1 MTGRRGGDAGPPA
14 DPSHTDASARAR
26 GGKGRRA
33 FLRRLGASVAVSVAV
48 PSAAAAQAAKRPG
61 RKRPAGTSARKPK
74 PAAAA
79 PAKPAAR
86 KPDAPAV
93 RAARAEWPSPEPGA
107 RIDLAPAR
115 WIWLP
120 CERTLANTFVLFRR
134 EIEIEGQVANAR
146 GWVTADSRYRL
157 FVNGRR
163 VQWGPAPCDPH
174 SYEADPIDLARWLVP
189 GRNAIAAEVLF
200 YGHGEG
206 TWPFGKP
213 GFLFALRVEEAGGR
227 VSEVVTDGSWR
238 VLLDRAHRPGQF
250 KRWYLRALQEDL
262 DARLRPAGWSEPGFA
277 ADAAWTA
284 PQVLEVTADRPAA
297 AGSHYDY
304 LTDGGIDQAG
314 AALRAREVPLVRET
328 FRTVGRIVRSGRVR
342 WLRDPR
348 DWFEY
353 RVPGSFDVVD
363 QTAATPSGEGA
374 WLLAPPPG
382 EGAFA
387 TFELPEQMVGFPFL
401 TVEAPAGTVIELMTQ
416 ESHDPS
422 GPAWLDTH
430 RFSWTRFTCRDG
442 ENRFETFDYESLRF
456 LQVHVHE
463 APGPVT
469 LRDVGVR
476 RRSYPWPKAPA
487 FACAEPKLQRVFEAS
502 FNTLV
507 NAAQET
513 IVDGMG
519 RERQQYS
526 GDGAHLLHATRLVC
540 GDRQLAR
547 RFLRTFPMGQ
557 TPDGFFLDC
566 WPAFDR
572 LNRVAQRQV
581 GATPWGPLLDHGV
594 TLVYDAWRHYLETGE
609 TDILL
614 DLYPRFVRF
623 FDYLLARRGKDGL
636 LPVEGWGVPAVW
648 IDNCYP
654 RARQKQCAFN
664 LFTAAIL
671 KAALAPIAALAGD
684 PAGEKRWL
692 AAAEA
697 LLAATVG
704 RFWSRE
710 RGLFVN
716 NLPWEDEEGGARLDD
731 RSLATALLFDQ
742 CPQGRVAEVVKV
754 LASPPPSMGVSYP
767 ANAHWRMQAL
777 ARHGRIDAVLRDLR
791 QRWAAMP
798 SVVYNNTTSEDWAPR
813 PDSPDQWSHCAVG
826 PLFVLYMDV
835 AGIRPGTPG
844 FGKAEIRPQLGD
856 LPGLELTAHTPR
868 GPIVLRAE
876 AQEEG
881 HHAWVTLPADC
892 PGELLLPVTEGK
904 GVAVTETDRALGLER
919 FALPPGQTTE
929 FDVPAPPR
937 PTGP

>member
-1 MTGRRGGDAGPPA
+1 MG
-14 DPSHTDASARAR
+14 AR
-26 GGKGRRA
+26 GDKSRRA
-33 FLRRLGASVAVSVAV
+33 FLRRLGATVAASVGATAAAD
-48 PSAAAAQAAKRPG
+48 PAAAAQSPKRPKK
-61 RKRPAGTSARKPK
+61 KRAPATSARKPK
-74 PAAAA
+74 PAAPA
-79 PAKPAAR
+79 PAQAKAAAR
-86 KPDAPAV
+86 KPAAPPV
-93 RAARAEWPSPEPGA
+93 RVAQGAWPSPEPGA

-134 EIEIEGQVANAR
+134 EIEVEGQVASAR
-146 GWVTADSRYRL
+146 GWISADSRYRL

-163 VQWGPAPCDPH
+163 VQWGPAPCDPRA
-174 SYEADPIDLARWLVP
+174 YEADPVDLTRWLVP
-189 GRNAIAAEVLF
+189 GPNVIGVEVLF

-213 GFLFALRVEEAGGR
+213 GFLFALRVEGPGGR
-227 VSEVVTDGSWR
+227 VSEVTSDGSWR
-238 VLLDRAHRPGQF
+238 ALLDRAHRPGQF
-250 KRWYLRALQEDL
+250 KRWYLRALQEDF
-262 DARLRPAGWSEPGFA
+262 DARLRPAGWSEPGGPP
-277 ADAAWTA
+277 DAAWTA
-284 PQVLEVTADRPAA
+284 AQVLEVPADRPAA

-304 LTDGGIDQAG
+304 LTDGGIDPAT
-314 AALRAREVPLVRET
+314 AELRAREVPLVRET
-328 FRTVGRIVRSGRVR
+328 FRPIGRLTRSGGVR

-353 RVPGSFDVVD
+353 RMPGSFEIVD

-374 WLLAPPPG
+374 WRLEPPPG

-401 TVEAPAGTVIELMTQ
+401 TVEAPAGTVVELMTQ

-430 RFSWTRFTCRDG
+430 RFSWARFVCREG
-442 ENRFETFDYESLRF
+442 ENRFEAFDYESLRF
-456 LQVHVHE
+456 LQVHVHD
-463 APGPVT
+463 AAGPVL

-476 RRSYPWPKAPA
+476 RRSYPWPKAPS
-487 FACAEPKLQRVFEAS
+487 FTCAEPRLQRVFEAS

-507 NAAQET
+507 NSAQET

-526 GDGAHLLHATRLVC
+526 GDGAHQLHAARLVC

-547 RFLRTFPMGQ
+547 RFLRTYPMGQ
-557 TPDGFFLDC
+557 AQDGFFLDC

-572 LNRVAQRQV
+572 LNRIAQRQV

-594 TLVYDAWRHYLETGE
+594 TLVYDAWRHYQETGD
-609 TDILL
+609 TDLL
-614 DLYPRFVRF
+614 PDLYPRFVRF
-623 FDYLLARRGKDGL
+623 ADYLLARRGKDGL

-648 IDNCYP
+648 IDNCFP
-654 RARQKQCAFN
+654 RPRQKQCAFN

-671 KAALAPIAALAGD
+671 KTAMAPIGELCGD
-684 PAGEKRWL
+684 PAGAKRF
-692 AAAEA
+692 AAAAGA
-697 LLAATVG
+697 LLAATTG

-710 RGLFVN
+710 RGLFVG

-742 CPQGRVAEVVKV
+742 CPGGRVGESVAA
-754 LASPPPSMGVSYP
+754 LASPPASMGLSYP

-777 ARHGRIDAVLRDLR
+777 ARHGRVDAVLRELR
-791 QRWAAMP
+791 ERWAVMP
-798 SVVYNNTTSEDWAPR
+798 SVIYNNTTSEDWAVR
-813 PDSPDQWSHCAVG
+813 PDSSDQWSHCAVG

-835 AGIRPGTPG
+835 AGIRPGAPG
-844 FGKAEIRPQLGD
+844 FEKAEIRPQLGD
-856 LPGLELTAHTPR
+856 LAGLELTVHTPR
-868 GPIVLRAE
+868 GPIAFRAE

-892 PGELLLPVTEGK
+892 PGELVLPVTEGK
-904 GVAVTETDRALGLER
+904 GVAVTDSDRALGLER
-919 FALPPGQTTE
+919 FALPAGQTTE
-929 FDVPAPPR
+929 FDAPAARRAEVATRMP
-937 PTGP
+937 

>member
-1 MTGRRGGDAGPPA
+1 VA
-14 DPSHTDASARAR
+14 
-26 GGKGRRA
+26 
-33 FLRRLGASVAVSVAV
+33 ASVAA
-48 PSAAAAQAAKRPG
+48 PATAAAQSSKRAKKKP
-61 RKRPAGTSARKPK
+61 PARRPK
-74 PAAAA
+74 PAAATV
-79 PAKPAAR
+79 PARPATR
-86 KPDAPAV
+86 PPEPPPV
-93 RAARAEWPSPEPGA
+93 PVARAEWPSAEPGA
-107 RIDLAPAR
+107 RVDVAPAR

-120 CERTLANTFVLFRR
+120 CARTLPNTFVLFRR
-134 EIEIEGQVANAR
+134 EVEIEGEVASAR
-146 GWVTADSRYRL
+146 GWVSADSRYRL
-157 FVNGRR
+157 LVNGRR
-163 VQWGPAPCDPH
+163 VQWGPAPCDPR
-174 SYEADPIDLARWLVP
+174 SYEADPVDLTRWLVR
-189 GRNAIAAEVLF
+189 GRNVIAAEVLY
-200 YGHGEG
+200 YGLGDG

-213 GFLFALRVEEAGGR
+213 GFLLALRVEDAGGR
-227 VSEVVTDGSWR
+227 VHEVVTDGTWR
-238 VLLDRAHRPGQF
+238 ALLDRAHRPGQF
-250 KRWYLRALQEDL
+250 KRWYLRALQEDF
-262 DARLRPAGWSEPGFA
+262 DARLRPAGWSEPGFVE
-277 ADAAWTA
+277 DASWTA
-284 PQVLEVTADRPAA
+284 PQVLDVAADRPAA
-297 AGSHYDY
+297 AGRHDDY
-304 LTDGGIDQAG
+304 LSDGGIDPAG
-314 AALRAREVPLVRET
+314 AVLRAREVPLVRET
-328 FRTVGRIVRSGRVR
+328 FHTVGRLARSGRVR
-342 WLRDPR
+342 WRRDPR

-353 RVPGSFDVVD
+353 RIPGSFEIVD
-363 QTAATPSGEGA
+363 ETAAAPSGEGA
-374 WLLAPPPG
+374 WQLAPPAG

-401 TVEAPAGTVIELMTQ
+401 TVEAPAGTVVELVTQ
-416 ESHDPS
+416 EAHDPS
-422 GPAWLDTH
+422 GPAWLDTQ
-430 RFSWTRFTCRDG
+430 RFAWTRFTCREG
-442 ENRFETFDYESLRF
+442 ENRLETFDYESLRF

-463 APGPVT
+463 AAGPVVV
-469 LRDVGVR
+469 RDVGVR
-476 RRSYPWPKAPA
+476 RRSYPWPKAPS
-487 FACAEPKLQRVFEAS
+487 FACGEPKLQRVFEAS

-526 GDGAHLLHATRLVC
+526 GDGAHLLHAARLVG

-547 RFLRTFPMGQ
+547 RFLRTFPLGQ
-557 TPDGFFLDC
+557 TPDGYFLDC

-581 GATPWGPLLDHGV
+581 GATRWGPLLDHGV
-594 TLVYDAWRHYLETGE
+594 TLVYDAGRHHLETGD
-609 TDILL
+609 TDVLL

-664 LFTAAIL
+664 LFAAAIL

-697 LLAATVG
+697 LLAAVVG
-704 RFWSRE
+704 RFWSSE

-742 CPQGRVAEVVKV
+742 CPGGRVAEAVKA
-754 LASPPPSMGVSYP
+754 LASPSPSMGVSYP

-777 ARHGRIDAVLRDLR
+777 ARHGRIDAVLRELR

-798 SVVYNNTTSEDWAPR
+798 SVVYNNTISEEWAPH

-835 AGIRPGTPG
+835 AGIRPGAPG
-844 FGKAEIRPQLGD
+844 FAKAEIRPQLGD

-868 GPIVLRAE
+868 GPIVFRAA

-881 HHAWVTLPADC
+881 HRASVTLPADC

-904 GVAVTETDRALGLER
+904 GVAVTDADRALGLER
-919 FALPPGQTTE
+919 FALPAGQTTE
-929 FDVPAPPR
+929 FDVPPAHLPP
-937 PTGP
+937 GE

>member
-1 MTGRRGGDAGPPA
+1 MRNKSRR
-14 DPSHTDASARAR
+14 S
-26 GGKGRRA
+26 
-33 FLRRLGASVAVSVAV
+33 FLSKLGASVAASVAAPV
-48 PSAAAAQAAKRPG
+48 AVAQTAKRP
-61 RKRPAGTSARKPK
+61 RKKPPARTTARPK

-79 PAKPAAR
+79 PAKPAVR
-86 KPDAPAV
+86 KPEAPAV
-93 RAARAEWPSPEPGA
+93 RVAQGGWPAPDPGA

-134 EIEIEGQVANAR
+134 EIEIEGEVASAR
-146 GWVTADSRYRL
+146 GWVSADSRYRL

-163 VQWGPAPCDPH
+163 VQWGPAPCDPR
-174 SYEADPIDLARWLVP
+174 SYEADPIDLTRWLVP
-189 GRNAIAAEVLF
+189 GRNAIGAEVLF

-213 GFLFALRVEEAGGR
+213 GFLFALRIEDAAGR
-227 VSEVVTDGSWR
+227 VSEVVSDSSWR

-262 DARLRPAGWSEPGFA
+262 DARLRPSGWSEPGA
-277 ADAAWTA
+277 PQDAAWTA
-284 PQVLEVTADRPAA
+284 PQVLEVPADRPAA

-304 LTDGGIDQAG
+304 LTDGGIDPAG

-328 FRTVGRIVRSGRVR
+328 FLTVGRLARSGRVR

-353 RVPGSFDVVD
+353 RIPGSFEVVD
-363 QTAATPSGEGA
+363 QTAAAPSGEGA
-374 WLLAPPPG
+374 WQLQPPAG

-401 TVEAPAGTVIELMTQ
+401 TVEAPAGTVVELMTQ
-416 ESHDPS
+416 ESHDPA
-422 GPAWLDTH
+422 GPSWLDTH
-430 RFSWTRFTCRDG
+430 RFGWTRFVCREG
-442 ENRFETFDYESLRF
+442 ENRLETFDYESLRF

-463 APGPVT
+463 AAGPVV

-476 RRSYPWPKAPA
+476 RRSYPWPKAPS

-526 GDGAHLLHATRLVC
+526 GDGAHLLHATRLAC

-557 TPDGFFLDC
+557 TTEGFFLDC

-572 LNRVAQRQV
+572 LNRIAQREV
-581 GATPWGPLLDHGV
+581 GATSWGPLLDHGV
-594 TLVYDAWRHYLETGE
+594 TLVYDAWRHYRETGE
-609 TDILL
+609 TDLLL

-623 FDYLLARRGKDGL
+623 ADYLLARRGKDGL

-648 IDNCYP
+648 IDNCFP
-654 RARQKQCAFN
+654 RPRHKQCAFN
-664 LFTAAIL
+664 LFAAAIL
-671 KAALAPIAALAGD
+671 KTALAEIAALAGD
-684 PAGEKRWL
+684 PAGQKRWT
-692 AAAEA
+692 AGADT
-697 LLAATVG
+697 LLSATVR
-704 RFWSRE
+704 RFWSAE

-716 NLPWEDEEGGARLDD
+716 NLPWEDEEGSARLDD

-742 CPQGRVAEVVKV
+742 CPGGRAREAVAA
-754 LASPPPSMGVSYP
+754 LASPPASMGLSYP
-767 ANAHWRMQAL
+767 ANSHWRMQAL
-777 ARHGRIDAVLRDLR
+777 ARHGRIDAVLRELR
-791 QRWAAMP
+791 ERWAVMP
-798 SVVYNNTTSEDWAPR
+798 SVVLNNTTSEDWAVR
-813 PDSPDQWSHCAVG
+813 PDSSDQWSHCAVG
-826 PLFVLYMDV
+826 PLFVLYMDI
-835 AGIRPGTPG
+835 AGIRPGAPG
-844 FGKAEIRPQLGD
+844 FEKAEIRPQLGD
-856 LPGLELTAHTPR
+856 LAGLELTAHTPK
-868 GPIVLRAE
+868 GPIVFRAE

-881 HHAWVTLPADC
+881 HRAWVTLPPDC
-892 PGELLLPVTEGK
+892 PGELVLPVTEGR
-904 GVAVTETDRALGLER
+904 GVAVTDADRALGLER
-919 FALPPGQTTE
+919 FALPAGETTE
-929 FDVPAPPR
+929 FDVPAAHPGLPE
-937 PTGP
+937 